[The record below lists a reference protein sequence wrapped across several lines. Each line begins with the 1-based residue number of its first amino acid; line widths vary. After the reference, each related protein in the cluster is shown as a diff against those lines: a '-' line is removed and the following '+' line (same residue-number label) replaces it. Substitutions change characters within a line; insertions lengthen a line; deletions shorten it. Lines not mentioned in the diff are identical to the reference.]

1 MNKLLLITIFIVV
14 FILYVVNRN
23 YYDIKLFSFTKRD
36 LFLEGLQNFNKPV
49 MDASDFLSKITD
61 RNDADFGSIVKDTS
75 KNFNYKTFYNEILYN
90 EDEVERDIKY
100 FNNASHLI
108 IGFKYNDNV

>member
-14 FILYVVNRN
+14 FILYVVKRK
-23 YYDIKLFSFTKRD
+23 YTDINLFSFTKRD
-36 LFLEGLQNFNKPV
+36 LFVEGLQNFDEPV
-49 MDASDFLSKITD
+49 MEPSEFLSKITD
-61 RNDADFGSIVKDTS
+61 KNDADFGSIVKDTS
-75 KNFNYKTFYNEILYN
+75 KNFNYKTFYNETNYS

-108 IGFKYNDNV
+108 IGFKYNDSV